1 MARRRPGAENRP
13 LKLDGVH
20 LDLRLALQGRVLRRV
35 FLFFLLL
42 AGLQETRTIVVL
54 VNEPHEESG
63 VLRVVS
69 RQGKI
74 LNAAAE
80 LEQLLAACLDVR
92 QGQGLLWSPHIRPH
106 SQGHPQ
112 PGPARATGHHRGRPD
127 PYDKVSLTRKFI
139 QLGKK
144 LPAGSDQVAHLALDP
159 SNRRALLHLDLH
171 HIGLLSLDNRLGESI
186 TGDPQV
192 VLELLGRHAQR
203 PAVVLETI
211 GGLGLRRQLA
221 GKVEIETEQVTQGV
235 GVLVASQP
243 PQHGPAACGAPRLD
257 GGIKATPKPA
267 GQDPAFFPCEP
278 GLVLRRHLA
287 EADLVE
293 RVVPALGGLAAVKV
307 EAERVEPQLALL
319 LLGTMT
325 AETMLT
331 QHRQHVL
338 LKDVIRAGCQGQ
350 QNHCYEPG
358 SSHFRTGI
366 QTMSN

>member
-1 MARRRPGAENRP
+1 M
-13 LKLDGVH
+13 
-20 LDLRLALQGRVLRRV
+20 
-35 FLFFLLL
+35 
-42 AGLQETRTIVVL
+42 
-54 VNEPHEESG
+54 
-63 VLRVVS
+63 
-69 RQGKI
+69 
-74 LNAAAE
+74 
-80 LEQLLAACLDVR
+80 LAASLDVR
-92 QGQGLLWSPHIRPH
+92 QGQGLLRGPHIRPH
-106 SQGHPQ
+106 TQGDPQ
-112 PGPARATGHHRGRPD
+112 PGPARAPGHHRGRPH
-127 PYDKVSLTRKFI
+127 PYDKVPLTRELI
-139 QLGKK
+139 QLGEK
-144 LPAGSDQVAHLALDP
+144 LPTGGDQVAHLALDP
-159 SNRRALLHLDLH
+159 ANRRALLHPGLH
-171 HIGLLSLDNRLGESI
+171 HLGLLSLDNRLGESI

-203 PAVVLETI
+203 STVVLEAI

-221 GKVEIETEQVTQGV
+221 GEVEVEAEQVTQGV
-235 GVLVASQP
+235 GVLVASQT
-243 PQHGPAACGAPRLD
+243 PQHGPPTCGAPRPG

-278 GLVLRRHLA
+278 GLVLRRHLSEA
-287 EADLVE
+287 ELVE
-293 RVVPALGGLAAVKV
+293 SVVPALGGLAAVKV